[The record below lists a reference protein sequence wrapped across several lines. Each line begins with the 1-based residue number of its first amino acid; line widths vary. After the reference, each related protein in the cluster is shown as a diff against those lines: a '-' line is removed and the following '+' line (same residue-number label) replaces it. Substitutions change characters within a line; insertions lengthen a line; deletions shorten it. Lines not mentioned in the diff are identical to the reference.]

1 MRTWLPAL
9 MRSGSQLLC
18 LALLGCCFGLLA
30 CHGAPA
36 ETLDAAPSP
45 QASAE
50 PAPLANVGAAAS
62 AAATTTSG
70 VDGSVS
76 PEALRGDREVPV
88 DTPHEVP
95 RELLPKDFPKDPK
108 ELAGYELQVVLHM
121 GEGPPAVKAPEVN
134 GNAIDAARHKT
145 EAHMV
150 VDVSQTRARLSIQGG
165 FVLPERTELRA
176 RSDRYGHVLLW
187 PGEDTYR
194 VAEPGA
200 MRALFGER
208 RLDVA
213 PVSPVETRGAGDGAR
228 RLGYRT
234 RRVELSTR
242 AAKATFELAT
252 LPNAS
257 EGGAL
262 VCRWLLDLMGGPP
275 AASPCANDEVPLH
288 AELRWTTQGSLAFDV
303 TALARRTDLAVQDMA
318 APPARLAFVRGAVPV
333 PPGEAMLGKAD
344 LAAMRNGPI
353 DVPVTRALDAQAPA
367 PDAGLV
373 LANLTDGLR
382 VAWLDGVPVAWV
394 APGGSVLLPSLVRG
408 KYVLQWR
415 SFLGDAW
422 DGPQTAVVP
431 GRSDLGS
438 VETGAR

>member
-1 MRTWLPAL
+1 M
-9 MRSGSQLLC
+9 G
-18 LALLGCCFGLLA
+18 LGA

-70 VDGSVS
+70 VDGSVP

-88 DTPHEVP
+88 DTPHEVA
-95 RELLPKDFPKDPK
+95 RELVPKDLPKDPK
-108 ELAGYELQVVLHM
+108 ELAGYELPVVLHM

-134 GNAIDAARHKT
+134 GSAIDAARHKT

-150 VDVSQTRARLSIQGG
+150 IDMSQTRARLSIQSG

-213 PVSPVETRGAGDGAR
+213 PVSPVETRGAGEGAR

-252 LPNAS
+252 LRDS
-257 EGGAL
+257 GEGGAL

-303 TALARRTDLAVQDMA
+303 TAVARRADLAVQDLA
-318 APPARLAFVRGAVPV
+318 APPSGLAFERGAVPV

-353 DVPVTRALDAQAPA
+353 DVPALRGLDAQAPA
-367 PDAGLV
+367 PDAGLL

-422 DGPQTAVVP
+422 DGPQSVVVP

-438 VETGAR
+438 VESGAR

>member
-1 MRTWLPAL
+1 MSCAISAP
-9 MRSGSQLLC
+9 GSA
-18 LALLGCCFGLLA
+18 LALGLALTLVA
-30 CHGAPA
+30 CRGAPVDPP
-36 ETLDAAPSP
+36 DAAPSP

-70 VDGSVS
+70 VDGSVP
-76 PEALRGDREVPV
+76 PETLRGDRELSP
-88 DTPHEVP
+88 DTPHEVS
-95 RELLPKDFPKDPK
+95 RELGAKDVPKDPK
-108 ELAGYELQVVLHM
+108 ELAGYRLQVVLHM
-121 GEGPPAVKAPEVN
+121 GEGPPAAKGPEVN

-150 VDVSQTRARLSIQGG
+150 IDASQTRARFVLSQG
-165 FVLPERTELRA
+165 FVLPAGTELRA

-200 MRALFGER
+200 MRAMLGER

-213 PVSPVETRGAGDGAR
+213 PVSPVEVSATGEGAR
-228 RLGYRT
+228 RLNVRT

-242 AAKATFELAT
+242 AAKATFEIA
-252 LPNAS
+252 AFKDAGD
-257 EGGAL
+257 GGAL
-262 VCRWLLDLMGGPP
+262 LCRLLLDLMGGPP

-288 AELRWTTQGSLAFDV
+288 AELRWTTQGALAFDV
-303 TALARRTDLAVQDMA
+303 TEITRHTDFAGQDLA
-318 APPARLAFVRGAVPV
+318 APPAAYGFVRGAPPV
-333 PPGEAMLGKAD
+333 PTGEAMLAKAD
-344 LAAMRNGPI
+344 LAALRNGPV
-353 DVPVTRALDAQAPA
+353 DVPLARGADAGPPP
-367 PDAGLV
+367 PDAGLL
-373 LANLTDGLR
+373 LANSTDGLR

-408 KYVLQWR
+408 RYALQWR

-422 DGPQTAVVP
+422 EAPQTVVVP
-431 GRSDLGS
+431 GRADLGS
-438 VETGAR
+438 LEPGSR